1 MNREQIEKGLRFGD
15 PSAAVFY
22 AANDEDGLVGVAGDE
37 GPKNGVRLD
46 DLVFAN
52 LRAGNDLQPVELMHG
67 QEEGLNGNVRRLRA
81 PW

>member
-52 LRAGNDLQPVELMHG
+52 LRAGNDLQPVELM
-67 QEEGLNGNVRRLRA
+67 VRKKDRTGHAHRLRA